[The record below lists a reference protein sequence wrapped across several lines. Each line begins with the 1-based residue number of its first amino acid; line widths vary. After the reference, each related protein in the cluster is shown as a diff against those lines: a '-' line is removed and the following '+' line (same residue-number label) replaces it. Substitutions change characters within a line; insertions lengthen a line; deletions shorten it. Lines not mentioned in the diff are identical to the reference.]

1 MRNRRQ
7 GPRPVARQ
15 NWQGQTQASETDRRT
30 DFVTRK
36 GEGDNQEETRCRSRD
51 TPKRRKDRCRRWTNK
66 FQKCKNDTTI
76 TELLGIGHAGI
87 RYTRQHLHRLEA
99 SNKFPKRV
107 KIGEH
112 SIAWVESEIDEYLE
126 KRIAERG

>member
-1 MRNRRQ
+1 LLGKIGKVKLKLAKQIAEQILSLVKVREITKKKRDAD
-7 GPRPVARQ
+7 P
-15 NWQGQTQASETDRRT
+15 
-30 DFVTRK
+30 VTRPR
-36 GEGDNQEETRCRSRD
+36 EEKIAVEDGRTSFKNAKTTRRLLSYS
-51 TPKRRKDRCRRWTNK
+51 
-66 FQKCKNDTTI
+66 
-76 TELLGIGHAGI
+76 ELVTRGI